1 MRLTLDIFAE
11 KKNIKLSYKERKIL
25 LKKKLKSTLYD
36 LSKNNK
42 VILLYPSP
50 ISPVNVLDRIKNK
63 WVNHN
68 FENDKIYLKDKIN
81 YSVKFYRKFNEDIIK
96 LFDSINSSSIFK
108 INREPVFAPTI
119 NASFLTMSILIFL
132 IISIHLM
139 KEVEK

>member
-1 MRLTLDIFAE
+1 M
-11 KKNIKLSYKERKIL
+11 

-108 INREPVFAPTI
+108 IKLEPVFCPNNQCIFFDNEHSYFFDNIHPSYEGSRKI
-119 NASFLTMSILIFL
+119 NDLIMRE
-132 IISIHLM
+132 INKIDKQI
-139 KEVEK
+139 E